1 MQSQHKLCTFWPNNS
16 AWHSPRTSAKDPYV
30 QGHTRCTE
38 YFPDTCLS
46 ERSLALS
53 PLTHG
58 NDELAAC
65 VQDYFILSEM
75 EAQEARHKEPEMG
88 WQTTAR
94 LQSLASNQFSRP
106 DSERRGTMDSQMS
119 ESLLGTSDFPQV

>member
-1 MQSQHKLCTFWPNNS
+1 MLYTFEPNQSATALSPYLCQSSFTLRAHKVSTPQTPAFLS
-16 AWHSPRTSAKDPYV
+16 A
-30 QGHTRCTE
+30 
-38 YFPDTCLS
+38 
-46 ERSLALS
+46 ALS
-53 PLTHG
+53 PLTCAD
-58 NDELAAC
+58 DELDDR

-75 EAQEARHKEPEMG
+75 EAQEAHHKQPEMG